1 MIAYKIAAHAAD
13 LAKGHPRAQEWDD
26 AVSKAR
32 FEFRWEDQFNLALD
46 PVTARAYHDET
57 LPADGAKAAHFCSM
71 CGPKFCSMEITQ
83 QVRDFAAK
91 RGLDTGEALQA
102 GMDEKSSEF
111 LDNKNRNVYVA
122 TEQVKSSD

>member
-1 MIAYKIAAHAAD
+1 
-13 LAKGHPRAQEWDD
+13 
-26 AVSKAR
+26 
-32 FEFRWEDQFNLALD
+32 
-46 PVTARAYHDET
+46 
-57 LPADGAKAAHFCSM
+57 
-71 CGPKFCSMEITQ
+71 MEITQ

-122 TEQVKSSD
+122 TAQVRSSD